1 MHSPAWEA
9 ELWASF
15 PGKLHTFNF
24 LDLPARSTFLL
35 HNDGEFL
42 FLTLGRLRTQTAVF
56 WWSIPSSKGT
66 CHHPA
71 HTHTG
76 PVSHMCPQEL
86 IQLLFIAWTK
96 VNEAQT
102 KETQRV
108 QEAALECT
116 FSSPKMDPSPLLQ
129 HSISP
134 SLDSFLVSKEP
145 LLPTHLPSTSTKAP
159 QPPFPG
165 MGSGGEQQKRN
176 QKSRGAS
183 GPNPGSRSGAT
194 PKISYLCFILPYP
207 KSTSQ
212 FGSAEL

>member
-76 PVSHMCPQEL
+76 PVSHMCPQRANSAFVYCLDQGERGPDQRDPEGAGGSSGMH
-86 IQLLFIAWTK
+86 IFQSKNGSQPTSP
-96 VNEAQT
+96 AQH
-102 KETQRV
+102 Q
-108 QEAALECT
+108 
-116 FSSPKMDPSPLLQ
+116 
-129 HSISP
+129 
-134 SLDSFLVSKEP
+134 
-145 LLPTHLPSTSTKAP
+145 
-159 QPPFPG
+159 PFP
-165 MGSGGEQQKRN
+165 
-176 QKSRGAS
+176 
-183 GPNPGSRSGAT
+183 
-194 PKISYLCFILPYP
+194 
-207 KSTSQ
+207 
-212 FGSAEL
+212 